1 MAFTMPVLKNAKRW
15 PLALMMGLCL
25 AMASPVADAFE
36 VESVEARFDDGLV
49 IADARLRYALSEPAR
64 DALENGVPL
73 VIEQRLVIERPRWWW
88 RNVRVVER
96 ERRYQL
102 QYHAMSR
109 RFVLTWIGTGESRSF
124 RSLDALLEELGRVE
138 FWPLVRSERLDAEQ
152 VYQLAMETT
161 LDLEALPR
169 LLRTV
174 TLTDG
179 DWQLGSETRRVE
191 VRR

>member
-15 PLALMMGLCL
+15 PLALVAMLCFG
-25 AMASPVADAFE
+25 MALPSAAAFQ
-36 VESVEARFDDGLV
+36 VQSLEARFEDGLV

-88 RNVRVVER
+88 RNIRVVER

-138 FWPLVRSERLDAEQ
+138 SWPLVRSERLDAEQ

-179 DWQLGSETRRVE
+179 DWQLGSETHRVE